1 MAGFDSFIFSI
12 FLIFTG
18 AAVMST
24 AALYTRQSL
33 LVAYI
38 VLGALLG
45 PFGFKFINNVAAMR
59 EIGNVGINFLLFLL
73 GLYLR
78 PQSLFHLLQKTIGVA
93 LISSIAF
100 AAIGFGMAFSFG
112 YGMTD
117 SVIIGITMLF
127 SSTIICLKLLPTLV
141 LHHRHTG
148 EVMISILLLQD
159 LIAIVALLLIHV
171 IGENGS
177 ISWQQIALIV
187 SSLPFLFIFAY
198 LMQRF
203 VLMRLISRFG
213 DIREYVFL
221 LSVAWCLTMAQ
232 LAGYMGLSE
241 GIGAFIAGI
250 AIAANPI
257 SEYIAENLKPLRDF
271 FLVIFFF
278 CIGVTFDFTYLP
290 QILLPTLMLS
300 IAILT
305 LKPLVF
311 RFCLRR
317 IHEMRNIATEVAV
330 RLSQMSEFSLLI
342 AYVAAQN
349 NLITHDASSLI
360 QATTII
366 TFIVSSYI
374 VVLFYATPLAVTAK
388 LRRD

>member
-1 MAGFDSFIFSI
+1 
-12 FLIFTG
+12 
-18 AAVMST
+18 
-24 AALYTRQSL
+24 
-33 LVAYI
+33 
-38 VLGALLG
+38 
-45 PFGFKFINNVAAMR
+45 
-59 EIGNVGINFLLFLL
+59 
-73 GLYLR
+73 
-78 PQSLFHLLQKTIGVA
+78 
-93 LISSIAF
+93 
-100 AAIGFGMAFSFG
+100 MAFSFG
-112 YGMTD
+112 YGMAD
-117 SVIIGITMLF
+117 SVIIGITMMF

-141 LHHRHTG
+141 LRHRHTG

-171 IGENGS
+171 VGENGS
-177 ISWQQIALIV
+177 ISWQQIALIL

-203 VLMRLISRFG
+203 VLIKLISRFG
-213 DIREYVFL
+213 EIREYIFL

-257 SEYIAENLKPLRDF
+257 AEYIAENLKPLRDF

-278 CIGVTFDFTYLP
+278 CIGVTFNFIDLP
-290 QILLPTLMLS
+290 KILLPTLMLS
-300 IAILT
+300 IMILT

-317 IHEMRNIATEVAV
+317 VNEMRNIATEVAV

-342 AYVAAQN
+342 AYLAAQSH
-349 NLITHDASSLI
+349 LITDGASSLI

-366 TFIVSSYI
+366 TFIVSSYV